1 MHRNGF
7 NTVKHNNMKTEI
19 IYGIHPVLEAL
30 NAGRR
35 NFFEIYIAQDKKSK
49 RLDKIE
55 TLAEA
60 EKIQVHKTKS
70 TKFVDIT
77 GSQQHQ
83 GAAARVS
90 EYPMSEYYSLF
101 ENTGTRKKDFFVLL
115 LDNVLDPNNLGAII
129 RSAAGAGV
137 DHIIIPKDRSASPT
151 PAVSKASAGALEYAR
166 LSKVTN
172 MVNTI
177 KELKQKGL
185 WVFGLDP
192 AADQDV
198 YSKDLKGPV
207 ALVIGGEEKGI
218 RSLVKKN
225 CDGLISIPQKG
236 YVSSLNA
243 SVAGAVVMYEILRQ
257 RMKAS

>member
-1 MHRNGF
+1 
-7 NTVKHNNMKTEI
+7 MKTEV

-35 NFFEIYIAQDKKSK
+35 KFFEIYIAQNKNSK

-60 EKIQVHKTKS
+60 EKIRVHKTKS
-70 TKFVDIT
+70 TKFKDIT

-90 EYPMSEYYSLF
+90 EYPLSEYLNLF
-101 ENTGTRKKDFFVLL
+101 QNTSPRKNDFFILL

-166 LSKVTN
+166 ISKVTN

-192 AADQDV
+192 AAKHDV
-198 YSKDLKGPV
+198 FTKDLKGPV

-218 RSLVKKN
+218 RSLVKRN
-225 CDGLISIPQKG
+225 CDDLISIPQNG
-236 YVSSLNA
+236 HVRSLNA
-243 SVAGAVVMYEILRQ
+243 SVAGAVVMYEVLRQ
-257 RMKAS
+257 RMTAS